1 MIAGLP
7 NTGTRARVR
16 GDDSLGASLPAGRSG
31 GGGPDN
37 NSNKRDAAP
46 DGIRRMNFI
55 VFCRSTKGTRH
66 FALTTPLM
74 AGMALSA
81 MALLAG
87 CFGLGYGVARS
98 VGYVPADERLREL
111 QQSVSDQQAT
121 VDRARDTAQDQVNA
135 LAVRVATLNAQVIR
149 LNALGSRL
157 AEMAKLD
164 DGEFDFSTP
173 PGVGG
178 PDEPAAAPA
187 AVRDLGGELAELD
200 TRLDHQQRQLSI
212 LATLLVDRKLSEE
225 IRPRGRPVKAGFI
238 SSYFGQR
245 MDPFTGENRVHRG
258 VDFAAKVGTEIVAVA
273 TGVVTWSGPRQG
285 YGSMVEVTHGNGYVT
300 RYAHNARNLVR
311 VGDHVQQGETI
322 ALMGATGRATGPNLH
337 FEVWHDGRPVDPQ
350 RFIRLATS

>member
-1 MIAGLP
+1 
-7 NTGTRARVR
+7 
-16 GDDSLGASLPAGRSG
+16 
-31 GGGPDN
+31 
-37 NSNKRDAAP
+37 
-46 DGIRRMNFI
+46 MNFI

-66 FALTTPLM
+66 FALTPPLL
-74 AGMALSA
+74 GGLALSA
-81 MALLAG
+81 VALLGG
-87 CFGLGYGVARS
+87 CFGIGFGMARS
-98 VGYVPADERLREL
+98 LGFVPADERIRDL
-111 QQSVSDQQAT
+111 QQSIADQQAA
-121 VDRARDTAQDQVNA
+121 VDRARNAAQDQVNA
-135 LAVRVATLNAQVIR
+135 LAIRVGSLNAHVIR
-149 LNALGSRL
+149 LNALGGRL

-178 PDEPAAAPA
+178 PDDEPAVGPA
-187 AVRDLGGELAELD
+187 GVPDIGGELDVLD

-225 IRPRGRPVKAGFI
+225 IRPRGRPVKVGFI
-238 SSYFGQR
+238 SSYFGHR
-245 MDPFTGENRVHRG
+245 TDPFTGETREHRG
-258 VDFAAKVGTEIVAVA
+258 IDFAAKTGTEIVAVA

-322 ALMGATGRATGPNLH
+322 ALMGSTGRATGPNLH

-350 RFIRLATS
+350 RFIRQAT